1 LQYHH
6 IIFSIFFLKENI
18 KKGRYKNMI
27 NRRIFIK
34 EMIGWIFALISAVF
48 IALCIKSYAFASPEI
63 RQNSMQNTLIEGQRV
78 IEYKIEYYFSKPK
91 RNDIVIINQKAEK
104 GVFKVLL
111 LNSMDFFENFS
122 KSTDQ
127 SIDKERLIKR
137 IIGIPGDEINIKDKK
152 VYINGVEFKESY
164 IKGNTFDNGMKFPII
179 IPHNKYFVM
188 GDNREVSLDSRILGL
203 IDINNIEGKAVFRVW
218 PLNKFGGIYH

>member
-1 LQYHH
+1 
-6 IIFSIFFLKENI
+6 
-18 KKGRYKNMI
+18 MI